1 MQLSLLLKHPI
12 NTCFDYRAYAMLDR
26 KYREMVCQYWTYD
39 LESNCC
45 GEEQADS
52 WWDKE
57 TCALHNEMEFRSS
70 EADRVDIAACSDN
83 PAVMAKI
90 LRNAALCL
98 LASTPAAQKAGMH
111 VAEEHPG
118 LSMWECSENSCSK
131 ESKWTSFTSGPHV
144 NLRGDMPL

>member
-1 MQLSLLLKHPI
+1 
-12 NTCFDYRAYAMLDR
+12 
-26 KYREMVCQYWTYD
+26 MV
-39 LESNCC
+39 LVRFLC
-45 GEEQADS
+45 GLGLVQAS
-52 WWDKE
+52 KR
-57 TCALHNEMEFRSS
+57 FF
-70 EADRVDIAACSDN
+70 SDN

-98 LASTPAAQKAGMH
+98 LASTLAGQKAGMH

-118 LSMWECSENSCSK
+118 LSMWECNENSCSK